1 MPTAE
6 ELKQTHE
13 LYVDYL
19 PEWEFFIASYFGGK
33 MYRDGK
39 YLVQHPF
46 ESDDN
51 YTRRK
56 AIAYYY
62 NYCQSIIDIY
72 GSHLYRKDPERD
84 YGSLDGTTLFDNFIN
99 DADLEK
105 NTFPQFMKDAERFAS
120 IYGRVSVIVDKPPMT
135 PGTLAEAEALD
146 ARPYLVMVTP
156 ENLLDWEFSKDPA
169 TGRKFLSMVK
179 ILEDGMY
186 RIWTTTDWE
195 LWSIEGDGEDAGAVL
210 IDSGT
215 HDLGIVPMVNLFNI
229 VGTWQMLG
237 VSDIQDISYIN
248 KDIYS
253 QCSNAGEI
261 ISSTAFPM
269 LAMPMST
276 GGDEVDSD
284 GNIVKGV
291 GPKNIQEFD
300 PESPNAKP
308 YWMEPPHS
316 SLTEIRAWIHQSIV
330 EIHRIAR
337 MGGIRITE
345 DSKSPRSGISR
356 EYDHL
361 QLYALLNEKAEN
373 AEHAEM
379 EILKIWALWQDEG
392 FDGKIDYPNEFSV
405 KDLENDIDNAIKEL
419 SIDINSETFK
429 KEVRKKTAKVVLP
442 KAPDD
447 TIKTINKEIDEA
459 PEVEDD
465 VGDNANDTTD
475 EA

>member
-1 MPTAE
+1 MPTAK

-19 PEWEFFIASYFGGK
+19 PEWEFFIAAYFGGK
-33 MYRDGK
+33 MYRDGE

-46 ESDDN
+46 ESSEN
-51 YTRRK
+51 YIRRK

-72 GSHLYRKDPERD
+72 SSHLYRKAPERG
-84 YGSLDGTTLFDNFIN
+84 YGSLEGTTLFDNFIN

-120 IYGRVSVIVDKPPMT
+120 IYGRVSIIVDKPPMT

-169 TGRKFLSMVK
+169 TGRKALSMVK

-186 RIWTTTDWE
+186 RIWTTIDWE
-195 LWSIEGDGEDAGAVL
+195 LWSIDGESDKDVDGVL
-210 IDSGT
+210 IDSGE
-215 HDLGIVPMVNLFNI
+215 HNLGIVPMVNLFNI

-269 LAMPMST
+269 LAQPT
-276 GGDEVDSD
+276 EATPEGETTE
-284 GNIVKGV
+284 V
-291 GPKNIQEFD
+291 GPKNILQFD
-300 PESPNAKP
+300 PDAPNGKP

-379 EILKIWALWQDEG
+379 EILRIWALWQNRE

-419 SIDINSETFK
+419 SIDINSETFN

-447 TIKTINKEIDEA
+447 TLKIINQEIDEA
-459 PEVEDD
+459 PETEDD
-465 VGDNANDTTD
+465 VSDDTTNATD
-475 EA
+475 EV